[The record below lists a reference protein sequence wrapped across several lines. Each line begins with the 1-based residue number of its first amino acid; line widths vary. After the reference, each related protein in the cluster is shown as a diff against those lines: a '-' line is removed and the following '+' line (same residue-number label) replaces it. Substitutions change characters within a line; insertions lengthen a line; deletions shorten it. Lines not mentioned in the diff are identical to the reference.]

1 MSTPTRDG
9 RHRRHRRDA
18 RRPDAHPSFV
28 RRPSSPTT
36 AGMHSFMDSSRL
48 IINHDPGRSPRGPG
62 RTTAGLK
69 GCVRKL
75 HTLDRIVRRI
85 CPSAYVRLIR
95 THTPYCTGVCPVA
108 RTHRS
113 VAASSSARPD
123 DSRGPDDRESATRGR
138 RREATR
144 ERGRRE
150 TMSGGL
156 PYGLQSMLKV
166 RETTRR
172 DGDGMDGWMDGMR
185 EGRAMDGW
193 MMTRWATAW
202 AMP

>member
-36 AGMHSFMDSSRL
+36 AGAHASHHTRPVPSRPRSVAARSREYDDGRKAACTNSILWTELYDESALQPTYVSFAHTPHTVPVCVQTRGH
-48 IINHDPGRSPRGPG
+48 IGRSPRP
-62 RTTAGLK
+62 RDPTT
-69 GCVRKL
+69 
-75 HTLDRIVRRI
+75 RR
-85 CPSAYVRLIR
+85 
-95 THTPYCTGVCPVA
+95 
-108 RTHRS
+108 
-113 VAASSSARPD
+113 
-123 DSRGPDDRESATRGR
+123 PDDRESATRGR
-138 RREATR
+138 RRRATC

-172 DGDGMDGWMDGMR
+172 DGRWNGMDGWMDARR
-185 EGRAMDGW
+185 EGRAMDG
-193 MMTRWATAW
+193 
-202 AMP
+202 